1 MSAWSSLL
9 LGLHGTILFWFSSYL
24 SLNIFSVFFID
35 SHILNITKIVVFLP
49 HFILGAQLCTSWL
62 PDLTYH
68 SSSILYIFDC
78 DAFWALDLH
87 FVPTFGISITISHK
101 CLKLIS
107 WNISFLCLLHLC
119 QWHSS
124 VCTFV
129 PKLDLW
135 DLLLISFFWQFSST
149 FYLFFFF
156 SPLIYPTWLAHLQYY
171 CHPLVW
177 NLFHFE

>member
-24 SLNIFSVFFID
+24 SVNIFSVFFID

-124 VCTFV
+124 VHLCLSWIYETYCWFHFSG
-129 PKLDLW
+129 
-135 DLLLISFFWQFSST
+135 SFHQHFI
-149 FYLFFFF
+149 FFFF

>member
-124 VCTFV
+124 VHLCLSWIYETCCWFHFSG
-129 PKLDLW
+129 
-135 DLLLISFFWQFSST
+135 SFHQHFI
-149 FYLFFFF
+149 FFFF
-156 SPLIYPTWLAHLQYY
+156 LALLFTLLDLLICSITATL
-171 CHPLVW
+171 
-177 NLFHFE
+177 